1 MRTKCAY
8 VSLPENLRSLLYYS
22 QIVDEVTGLLET
34 GVLLITEKDGQI
46 RQLNRVLRLM
56 REEKVEVVY
65 VYFGVSSKEEKL
77 RLFSETVQELQ
88 AKPTASVS

>member
-1 MRTKCAY
+1 
-8 VSLPENLRSLLYYS
+8 
-22 QIVDEVTGLLET
+22 VDEVTGLLET